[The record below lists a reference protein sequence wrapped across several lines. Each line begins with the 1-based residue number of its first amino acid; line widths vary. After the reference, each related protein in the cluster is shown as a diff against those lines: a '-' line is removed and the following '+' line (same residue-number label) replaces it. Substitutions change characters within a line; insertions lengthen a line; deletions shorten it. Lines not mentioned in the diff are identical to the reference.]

1 MSAATATLSSKYQ
14 ISVPKE
20 IREALNLKP
29 GQKLVFLNTGSGVRL
44 IPEIQPKDLFGL
56 LKDTRG
62 KNSGPVNL
70 ENYRDRSARR
80 EDSFPTRNKSD
91 KTSKVNAGA

>member
-1 MSAATATLSSKYQ
+1 MSVATATLSSKYQ

-56 LKDTRG
+56 LKDTHG
-62 KNSGPVNL
+62 KSGGPVNL
-70 ENYRDRSARR
+70 EDYRDRSTCR
-80 EDSFPTRNKSD
+80 EDSFPKVNKSD
-91 KTSKVNAGA
+91 KNVEGA

>member
-1 MSAATATLSSKYQ
+1 MAIATATLSSKYQ

-44 IPEIQPKDLFGL
+44 IPEIQCKDLFGL
-56 LKDTRG
+56 LKNTRSKDG
-62 KNSGPVNL
+62 SPVNL
-70 ENYRDRSARR
+70 GDYRDRSTRR
-80 EDSFPTRNKSD
+80 EDSFPIVNKSG
-91 KTSKVNAGA
+91 KKVEGA

>member
-14 ISVPKE
+14 ISIPKE

-44 IPEIQPKDLFGL
+44 LPEIEPKDLFGL
-56 LKDTRG
+56 LKNARAKTG
-62 KNSGPVNL
+62 GPVNL
-70 ENYRDRSARR
+70 EDYRDRSTRR
-80 EDSFPTRNKSD
+80 EDSFPTVNR
-91 KTSKVNAGA
+91 SKKRTEGA

>member
-1 MSAATATLSSKYQ
+1 MSVAAATLSSKYQ

-44 IPEIQPKDLFGL
+44 IPEIQTKDLFGL
-56 LKDTRG
+56 LKNTPG
-62 KNSGPVNL
+62 KNDDPVNL
-70 ENYRDRSARR
+70 EGYRDRSTRR
-80 EDSFPTRNKSD
+80 EDSFPKLSQGG
-91 KTSKVNAGA
+91 KNAEGA